1 MKTMTSALLLLVLS
15 GCHVASSAEA
25 YRWTL
30 KPPATVGS
38 APHRRLSFSVET
50 TTPGG
55 AIEEGVPY
63 IWVVDWVGV
72 HGVEHQGRSSREES
86 IRVKG
91 GAGTARLRILAIDR
105 GERIVEVASAA
116 VEIPPAQPVPESN

>member
-1 MKTMTSALLLLVLS
+1 MKTMTSALLALLLA

-30 KPPATVGS
+30 KPPPTVS
-38 APHRRLSFSVET
+38 AAPHRRLSFSVET

-55 AIEEGVPY
+55 AIEQGVPY

-72 HGVEHQGRSSREES
+72 QGVEHQGRSYREES

-105 GERIVEVASAA
+105 GERLVEVASIP
-116 VEIPPAQPVPESN
+116 VEIPPAQSAPEPN

>member
-1 MKTMTSALLLLVLS
+1 MGGGA
-15 GCHVASSAEA
+15 
-25 YRWTL
+25 
-30 KPPATVGS
+30 

-55 AIEEGVPY
+55 AIEQGVPY

-72 HGVEHQGRSSREES
+72 QGVEHQGRSYREES

-105 GERIVEVASAA
+105 GERLVEVASIP
-116 VEIPPAQPVPESN
+116 VEIPPAQSAPEPN

>member
-1 MKTMTSALLLLVLS
+1 MKTMTSALLVLLLA

-30 KPPATVGS
+30 KPPAIVS
-38 APHRRLSFSVET
+38 APPHRRLSFSVET

-63 IWVVDWVGV
+63 VWVVDWVGV
-72 HGVEHQGRSSREES
+72 HGAEHQGRSYREES

-91 GAGTARLRILAIDR
+91 GAGTALLRILAVDR
-105 GERIVEVASAA
+105 GERLVEVARAT
-116 VEIPPAQPVPESN
+116 VEIPPAQPAPQSN